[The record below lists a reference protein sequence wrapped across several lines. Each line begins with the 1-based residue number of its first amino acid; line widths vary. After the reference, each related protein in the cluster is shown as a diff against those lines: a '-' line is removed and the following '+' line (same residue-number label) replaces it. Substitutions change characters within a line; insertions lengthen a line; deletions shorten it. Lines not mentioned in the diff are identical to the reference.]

1 MCSRSL
7 EEPDSELLLCKLW
20 PKRFVYG
27 LINAYVALVPPGG
40 ELSEL
45 AGFLPLAMNCTSF
58 ASKNSSKINILILL
72 MEWKKRSKKKT
83 VVM

>member
-1 MCSRSL
+1 M
-7 EEPDSELLLCKLW
+7 
-20 PKRFVYG
+20 
-27 LINAYVALVPPGG
+27 ALVPPGG

-45 AGFLPLAMNCTSF
+45 AGFLLLAMNCTSF